1 MKIQHLLFLGMV
13 FIIGCVKT
21 SEEFFELSQNNLK
34 NNQTDL
40 AIKDLQSLLDKYP
53 TDSIASHAQYKLSS
67 IYLNYKNDM
76 ELGLSA
82 LKSTVEN
89 YGNSIHGKQAQDE
102 INQFPE
108 YVINKAE
115 SLRKRKMVK
124 EAVDALM
131 FMVKEF
137 ANDRSSAKGQYMLGD
152 IYMNDLRDFDVAI
165 QEYRKVIN
173 NYSGSEQEPHAQF
186 MIGYIYANIINDSN
200 SAKVEYQ
207 NFLKTFPNHE
217 LAPSVKFEIEY
228 LGKSIED
235 IPALKHITS

>member
-1 MKIQHLLFLGMV
+1 MKIQLTILIGMT
-13 FIIGCVKT
+13 FIIGCAKT
-21 SEEFFELSQNNLK
+21 SKEFFELSEDNLK
-34 NNQTDL
+34 NNKTDL

-53 TDSIASHAQYKLSS
+53 SDSLAPHAQYKISS
-67 IYLNYKNDM
+67 IHLNYKNDM
-76 ELGLSA
+76 ELGYTA
-82 LKSTVEN
+82 LKKTVEN
-89 YGNSIHGKQAQDE
+89 YGESIQGKQAQDE

-131 FMVKEF
+131 FMIDNFKID
-137 ANDRSSAKGQYMLGD
+137 NSSSKAQYMLGD
-152 IYMNDLRDFDVAI
+152 IYMNDFRDFDIAI
-165 QEYRKVIN
+165 QEYRKVIEK
-173 NYSGSEQEPHAQF
+173 YSGSEQEPHALF
-186 MIGYIYANIINDSN
+186 MIGYIFANIINDSN

-207 NFLKTFPNHE
+207 KFLEIFPDHE

-228 LGKSIED
+228 LGKSIEE